1 MKYRVTIETL
11 DHQVFQYDVESSS
24 KSSTL
29 CERIFN
35 QTPNVRSVEVNQKIN
50 DLYQRTTDRSTCKRI

>member
-1 MKYRVTIETL
+1 MKYCITIETL
-11 DHQVFQYDVESSS
+11 DRQVFQYDVESST

-35 QTPNVRSVEVNQKIN
+35 QTPNVRSVEVNPKDQ
-50 DLYQRTTDRSTCKRI
+50 